1 VGSSSGTWCQHHN
14 LLLWPLLTVL
24 AALLPVVLQVLL
36 SWVLVPLLC
45 WVVRDAL
52 LQEDMAGAARMAGCA
67 LAWLV
72 VADALHRA
80 AAARK
85 AAAAQGRV
93 TAADVAAYIGPPRE

>member
-1 VGSSSGTWCQHHN
+1 M
-14 LLLWPLLTVL
+14 PPVL
-24 AALLPVVLQVLL
+24 LQVLL

-45 WVVRDAL
+45 WVVREAL
-52 LQEDMAGAARMAGCA
+52 LAEDTATAARMAGAA

-72 VADALHRA
+72 VADTLHRA
-80 AAARK
+80 GATRK